1 MDNLFTTLLVGFPLL
16 IFLVA
21 LLFLGGIGGL
31 IGRARGRGTSGF
43 LWGLFLG
50 PIGWLIVAVQ
60 KDLREEKALTEGSMK
75 KCPQCAELVKAEAK
89 KCRFCGHEFESS
101 GSEYTCSDCGSGV
114 SKEDMVCPKCGA
126 DISELDNA
134 AD

>member
-89 KCRFCGHEFESS
+89 KCRFAG
-101 GSEYTCSDCGSGV
+101 
-114 SKEDMVCPKCGA
+114 MN
-126 DISELDNA
+126 LNQA
-134 AD
+134 AQNILVVIAAQGFRKRIWYAQSAERILAN